1 MMCALGDYADLDDRA
16 HHAGGSKDDC
26 VAVDGHFHLK
36 GRVMLFHFH
45 T

>member
-1 MMCALGDYADLDDRA
+1 MMCALGDYADLDDHA
-16 HHAGGSKDDC
+16 HHAGACKDDC
-26 VAVDGHFHLK
+26 VVVDGHSHLK